1 MKSYKKILA
10 MLLILVMTVCAAGCA
25 DKGAKKEEAPDQV
38 TEAVKDD
45 TTQTAATQEP
55 VATDEPKADTADKA
69 DTNTSEGDKT
79 DDNAGNSDADIPAQ
93 AGTDINIAVLAGPTG
108 IGAVGL
114 MEANDA
120 KSTVNN
126 YNFTVVAAND
136 QIVAG
141 LTSGEYDIA
150 AIATNVASNLYNK
163 TSGGIRI
170 CALNTYGVLYILEN
184 GDSVNSISDL
194 AGKTIYSAGQGAN
207 PEYVLEYLISKAGL
221 TYSTDG
227 SDADVKIEFGAA
239 DQIVAGM
246 ASGEYSLCMLPV
258 PAVTSVLIQNKD
270 VVRKALDMTAE
281 WNSSGAQ
288 GQLTMG
294 CIAVRA
300 EFADAHP
307 EAVAA
312 FLKEYAASIDAVK
325 GDPAHAGELCEQYGV
340 VAKAAVAT
348 KAIPDCNL
356 CCITGDDVRAT
367 IEPYYEVLF
376 NANPQSIGGAL
387 PGDDFYVK

>member
-1 MKSYKKILA
+1 MKTIRKIVTVLLVLA
-10 MLLILVMTVCAAGCA
+10 MVMSLAGC
-25 DKGAKKEEAPDQV
+25 GKKDTETTAEPTKAVENTNSETTKEPEPTKDEQPAATEAPAA
-38 TEAVKDD
+38 TEEP
-45 TTQTAATQEP
+45 AAIEEPAPTQEP
-55 VATDEPKADTADKA
+55 AP
-69 DTNTSEGDKT
+69 
-79 DDNAGNSDADIPAQ
+79 

-114 MEANDA
+114 MEENDA
-120 KSTVNN
+120 GNTVNN

-184 GDSVNSISDL
+184 GDTVNSIADL

-207 PEYVLEYLISKAGL
+207 PEYVLEYLITKAGL
-221 TYSTDG
+221 TFSTDG
-227 SDADVKIEFGAA
+227 SDEDVKIEFGAA
-239 DQIVAGM
+239 DAIVAGM
-246 ASGEYSLCMLPV
+246 ATGEYSLCMLPV
-258 PAVTSVLIQNKD
+258 PAVTGLMIQNKD
-270 VVRKALDMTAE
+270 VRKALDMTE
-281 WNSSGAQ
+281 QWNASGAE

-307 EAVAA
+307 EAVQA

-325 GDPAHAGELCEQYGV
+325 ADPAHAGELCESYGV
-340 VAKAAVAT
+340 VAKAPVAT

-356 CCITGDDVRAT
+356 CCITGDEVRST
-367 IEPYYEVLF
+367 IEPYYQVLF
-376 NANPQSIGGAL
+376 DANPQSIGGAL
-387 PGDDFYVK
+387 PGEDFYIN